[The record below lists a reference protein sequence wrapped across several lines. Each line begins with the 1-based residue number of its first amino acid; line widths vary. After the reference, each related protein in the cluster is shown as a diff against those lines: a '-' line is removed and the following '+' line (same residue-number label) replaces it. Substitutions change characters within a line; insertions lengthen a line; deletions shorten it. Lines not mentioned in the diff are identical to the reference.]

1 MERIPDRAGCD
12 EGRLAPATCGVLV
25 AALAV
30 APVTAPASTTFDI
43 RGKWQVAAQ
52 GGAPQS
58 NTYDTIDLSS
68 GRFTGHGAGDPPLQS
83 VTWSVSGTVTGNQIT
98 QTVVYTGGGYTATLT
113 GTIAPDGNHM
123 SGTFN
128 DSAGHN
134 GFTWSA
140 TRVSGRP
147 REASPGQG
155 GDRRA
160 GGWAGVGEAAGS
172 GVRAAGRGT
181 AGPGRVAARHDSRD
195 GPARER
201 GELARGGPDGRLRRR
216 CVPGRPV
223 AQWGR
228 ADRSE
233 PEWRE
238 LQRLRG
244 GSGHAGGG
252 GPLEPCG
259 PAAAWPGPRPFPHPR
274 PLQRGDGARHH
285 LDAIDRCDGTLTKVT
300 RGVVVVRDLR
310 KRRNI
315 TVRAGKSYL
324 ARAP

>member
-1 MERIPDRAGCD
+1 MKTRGA
-12 EGRLAPATCGVLV
+12 LATCGVLV

-30 APVTAPASTTFDI
+30 APVAASASTTFDI
-43 RGKWQVAAQ
+43 RGKWQVTAQ

-98 QTVVYTGGGYTATLT
+98 QTVAYTGGGYTATLT

-123 SGTFN
+123 SGTFS

-140 TRVSGRP
+140 TRVSGPPSVKPVLGRAVTVGAVGGQVLVK
-147 REASPGQG
+147 RPGQG
-155 GDRRA
+155 FAPLTSAQQVPVGSLLDTTRGTVRLSSAANSRGAVQTGDFA
-160 GGWAGVGEAAGS
+160 GGVFRVAQSRSGGGLTDLNLSGGSFSGCAAGA
-172 GVRAAGRGT
+172 GTRAA
-181 AGPGRVAARHDSRD
+181 AARSSRVV
-195 GPARER
+195 R
-201 GELARGGPDGRLRRR
+201 
-216 CVPGRPV
+216 
-223 AQWGR
+223 
-228 ADRSE
+228 
-233 PEWRE
+233 
-238 LQRLRG
+238 RLRG
-244 GSGHAGGG
+244 RARGRFRTRGRYS
-252 GPLEPCG
+252 
-259 PAAAWPGPRPFPHPR
+259 AATV
-274 PLQRGDGARHH
+274 RGTIWDT
-285 LDAIDRCDGTLTKVT
+285 IDRCDGTLTKVT

>member
-1 MERIPDRAGCD
+1 MKARGA
-12 EGRLAPATCGVLV
+12 LATCGVLV

-30 APVTAPASTTFDI
+30 APVTASASTTFDI
-43 RGKWQVAAQ
+43 RGKWQVTAQ
-52 GGAPQS
+52 GGGPQS

-83 VTWSVSGTVTGNQIT
+83 VTWSVSGTLTGNQIT
-98 QTVVYTGGGYTATLT
+98 QSVVYTGGGYTATLT

-140 TRVSGRP
+140 TRVSGPPVVKPVLGR
-147 REASPGQG
+147 AVTVGAVGGQVLVKLPGQG
-155 GDRRA
+155 FAPLSAAQQVPVGSLLDTTHGTVRLSSAANSRGAVQTGDFA
-160 GGWAGVGEAAGS
+160 GGVFQ
-172 GVRAAGRGT
+172 
-181 AGPGRVAARHDSRD
+181 
-195 GPARER
+195 
-201 GELARGGPDGRLRRR
+201 
-216 CVPGRPV
+216 V
-223 AQWGR
+223 AQSRSWGR
-228 ADRSE
+228 ADRPE

-238 LQRLRG
+238 LPRLRG

-259 PAAAWPGPRPFPHPR
+259 PAAARQGPRAFPHPR
-274 PLQRGDGARHH
+274 ALQRGDGARHQ
-285 LDAIDRCDGTLTKVT
+285 LGDQDRCDGTLTRVT
-300 RGVVVVRDLR
+300 RGVVVVRDFR
-310 KRRNI
+310 KRRNV